1 MFGKAIRSVVAGGVL
16 ALAAVVFAVPSWAAV
31 SKRPTPTPTATPAP
45 AQVQW
50 GQFQLNSLHT
60 AAAEGSIRPPLQQ
73 VWRARTPGTT
83 AAHGSSGPVIAGDI
97 AIAEGASTVYAM
109 NLSAGELAWQIP
121 RKVGPISTPAVATIG
136 GRDVFVYTEGATSS
150 DSAAVAIDIADRS
163 ELWRQP
169 LKAVSASGVSV
180 SGGEVYLGDRSGNL
194 YAFSLTDGTSASWA
208 PAGLGGGAI
217 DAPPAASSGAVVVT
231 ERDHDTGAVK
241 VEAVD
246 PSSGNDLWNLS
257 TSVSAGTATTPTLD
271 ESHAVVGIGGEQ
283 FVRAIAL
290 SSTDTADTSWTA
302 HTRSTFSP
310 LSAAA
315 EADGKVFIV
324 STSSSDAALYALD
337 TADGSKLWDFQFQE
351 AAVETSPI
359 VAGGTVYVGTEDGVV
374 AGIDVASGLEV
385 WEGQTGSGA
394 IGPLAASSDMLV
406 ASKRGE
412 GGGLVAFRFD
422 PNGTLLHVESSTT
435 LHLGTVLGRYAIA
448 FAIVFGL
455 VYGGVY
461 AARRRLASG
470 AAPEDADAHADDA
483 PPDEPDGA

>member
-136 GRDVFVYTEGATSS
+136 GRDVLVYTEGATSS

-180 SGGEVYLGDRSGNL
+180 SGGEVYLRG
-194 YAFSLTDGTSASWA
+194 LT
-208 PAGLGGGAI
+208 
-217 DAPPAASSGAVVVT
+217 
-231 ERDHDTGAVK
+231 
-241 VEAVD
+241 
-246 PSSGNDLWNLS
+246 
-257 TSVSAGTATTPTLD
+257 VS
-271 ESHAVVGIGGEQ
+271 
-283 FVRAIAL
+283 
-290 SSTDTADTSWTA
+290 
-302 HTRSTFSP
+302 
-310 LSAAA
+310 
-315 EADGKVFIV
+315 
-324 STSSSDAALYALD
+324 
-337 TADGSKLWDFQFQE
+337 
-351 AAVETSPI
+351 
-359 VAGGTVYVGTEDGVV
+359 GGTQTGVV
-374 AGIDVASGLEV
+374 AENGAVLRMDR
-385 WEGQTGSGA
+385 EGGRSERQPSNRLS
-394 IGPLAASSDMLV
+394 PR
-406 ASKRGE
+406 SKRLQG
-412 GGGLVAFRFD
+412 
-422 PNGTLLHVESSTT
+422 
-435 LHLGTVLGRYAIA
+435 
-448 FAIVFGL
+448 
-455 VYGGVY
+455 
-461 AARRRLASG
+461 
-470 AAPEDADAHADDA
+470 
-483 PPDEPDGA
+483 